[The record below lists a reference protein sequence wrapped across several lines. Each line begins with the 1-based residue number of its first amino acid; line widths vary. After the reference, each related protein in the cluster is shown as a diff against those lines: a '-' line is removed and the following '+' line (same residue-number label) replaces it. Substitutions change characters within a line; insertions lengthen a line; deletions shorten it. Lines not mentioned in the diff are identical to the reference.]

1 MRYIIILFISSAL
14 LRFWPSLYALQ
25 ASLGNLAPLPPPYH
39 LHWSVRWPR
48 RDYTKHTP
56 EEDACALWNVTHTQ
70 PSNTKIQNTK
80 IQKHKTQDTKKPK
93 AQRYKKKKKNT
104 KNKNFAPAQ
113 VYGLE
118 QIAYHHPPSFR
129 WGGATWSVRPTPS
142 NIITYK
148 CPSDQIVLPVLDRP
162 GLPNYPHP
170 LLERCSVYVYF
181 GKTTDK
187 TFCSFFCTWVE
198 TLSSLII
205 YFLKNTST

>member
-1 MRYIIILFISSAL
+1 MAKA
-14 LRFWPSLYALQ
+14 W
-25 ASLGNLAPLPPPYH
+25 
-39 LHWSVRWPR
+39 LHKAHPR
-48 RDYTKHTP
+48 RGCVCVVKRHTHTAFKYKNTKHKNSKT
-56 EEDACALWNVTHTQ
+56 
-70 PSNTKIQNTK
+70 QNTRHK
-80 IQKHKTQDTKKPK
+80 KTKSTEIQ
-93 AQRYKKKKKNT
+93 KKKNT